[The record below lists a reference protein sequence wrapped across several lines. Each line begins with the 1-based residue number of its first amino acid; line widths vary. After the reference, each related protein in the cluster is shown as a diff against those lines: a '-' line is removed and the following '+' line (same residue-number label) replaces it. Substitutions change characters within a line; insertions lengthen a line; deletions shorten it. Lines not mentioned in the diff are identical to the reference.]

1 MADIISKERVP
12 YKIWD
17 KVNSV
22 WNKLNFLTTAKSVD
36 ADDGNNLEYKV
47 GAINGITS
55 DANAEAS
62 DIAASAKL
70 AKSKLNNTGT
80 QGYRNGQLVFYRDTG
95 VNGNSY
101 IDAPLILQTATAY
114 NVNSTVRSGIGFHN
128 AGNTAGM
135 LYLDNDG
142 HLKFIRNN
150 GAIENITG
158 LNGNYITY
166 NTSDGNFYIYNAAT
180 GVQKKIA

>member
-80 QGYRNGQLVFYRDTG
+80 QGYRNGQLVFYRDNTANSSAWASAPVVVEAQTG
-95 VNGNSY
+95 TNTY
-101 IDAPLILQTATAY
+101 ARA
-114 NVNSTVRSGIGFHN
+114 GIGFHLPN
-128 AGNTAGM
+128 CYGGFF
-135 LYLDNDG
+135 YLNNDG
-142 HLKFIRNN
+142 QLRLILHN
-150 GAIENITG
+150 GADTNVTG